1 MFVQKR
7 IRLISLL
14 LFSCITLAACSS
26 QAKPD
31 TTAAEETEEKAK
43 VKEQEKTTTATD
55 DIPVASLELEGMIA
69 QQPGK
74 LVEQH
79 MAPEIEVAETKN
91 FWTYQNFY
99 EGTFEPIMQEEL
111 PAYFQGNK
119 NLDADQIYNYLVYQ
133 LGSGQYQSDYDQL
146 VSYDHGYEMPELPDG
161 KDEIEVAKAR
171 KTNVVILMDASGSMK
186 AEVAGGVKMTL
197 AKEAIEQFTSELEE
211 GMNVSL
217 LAYGHKGRG
226 IDAEK
231 ELSCSSI
238 DAVYPLGEYNEA
250 AFHEAMDSFQASGW
264 TPLAGAMEKAQEL
277 LAPYGNDGYRNVV
290 YIVSDGIETCGGDP
304 IAAAKKLHEGNIE
317 AKVNIIGFDVDDEG
331 QNQLREAAEAGGGKY
346 ATVRDQAGFEDV
358 LLKKWKPSFM
368 QVWSQQGVSL
378 RNLVDQMEELQEIY
392 GRLSNVSDR
401 EAGRI
406 YSAARFLRGE
416 KLISDEDAQI
426 VIDRVEEMKQL
437 RGNHFKELYDDKSA
451 EAKQARDDIDV
462 AVQAWKDKWYEEL
475 EKE

>member
-1 MFVQKR
+1 MFIHKKIQTAF
-7 IRLISLL
+7 LL
-14 LFSCITLAACSS
+14 LFSCIILAACSD
-26 QAKPD
+26 QAKPEV
-31 TTAAEETEEKAK
+31 TAEEETA
-43 VKEQEKTTTATD
+43 EKTKGKETATETD
-55 DIPVASLELEGMIA
+55 EIPKASLELEGIIA
-69 QQPGK
+69 QKSGK

-79 MAPEIEVAETKN
+79 MAPEVEAAETKN
-91 FWTYQNFY
+91 FWTYHNFY
-99 EGTFEPIMQEEL
+99 EDTFEPIMQEEL
-111 PAYFQGNK
+111 SNYFLENNK
-119 NLDADQIYNYLVYQ
+119 LDADQIYDYLVYQ
-133 LGSGQYQSDYDQL
+133 LGSGQYQSYYDQL
-146 VSYDHGYEMPELPDG
+146 VSYHHGYEMPELPDG

-171 KTNVVILMDASGSMK
+171 KTNIVILMDASGSMK

-197 AKEAIEQFTSELEE
+197 AKEVIEAFTGELED
-211 GMNVSL
+211 GAHVSL

-226 IDAEK
+226 VESEK

-238 DAVYPLGEYNEA
+238 DEVYPLGAYEEA
-250 AFHEAMDSFQASGW
+250 TFHEAMDSFQASGW
-264 TPLAGAMEKAQEL
+264 TPLAGAMEKAGEL
-277 LAPYGNDGYRNVV
+277 LAPYGNEEYRNVV

-304 IAAAKKLHEGNIE
+304 VEAAKKLHEGNIE

-346 ATVRDQAGFEDV
+346 ATVRDKSGFEDV
-358 LLKKWKPSFM
+358 LLKKWKPSHM

-401 EAGRI
+401 EAGRV

-426 VIDRVEEMKQL
+426 VMDRVEEMKEL
-437 RGNHFKELYDDKSA
+437 RGNHFRELYDEKST
-451 EAKQARDDIDV
+451 EAKQARDDIDA

-475 EKE
+475 ESE